1 MDTAKI
7 FMDGKS
13 QAVRLPKKYRF
24 SGTEVTI
31 QHFEGGV
38 LLLPKKSLFEGI
50 TAALDILEPGFEIES
65 QQTHKKIRS
74 KIKA

>member
-24 SGTEVTI
+24 NGAEVTI

-50 TAALDILEPGFEIES
+50 TEALDILEPGFEIER
-65 QQTHKKIRS
+65 QQPVK
-74 KIKA
+74 